1 MREYSKVYPRYWQ
14 SGTGKSLRGDMEAQL
29 LSLYLMTCPH
39 ANMIGV
45 FHCPVMYMAH
55 ETGMTHEGAYK
66 ALQRLIEVGF
76 CTFDGDDEVIWVH
89 EMAAHQIGTSLS
101 VKDKQVLGIAKQ
113 YAQITQ
119 TQIRRGFYERYKA
132 AYHLHEEEKTASPLQ
147 APCKP
152 LRSQEQEQEQE
163 QELKP
168 SDTDVSLVA
177 SNADDVKQE
186 VGQASDIPDC
196 PHQEIL
202 NLYADALPELPQPRS
217 WDGSRAENLRRRWRW
232 VLTAKRR
239 NDGGRY
245 ATDKDSGL
253 LFFRRLFCYVN
264 GSDFL
269 MGRSGGWTG
278 CDLGWIVKAENFEKI
293 LAGNY
298 ENRATA

>member
-1 MREYSKVYPRYWQ
+1 MRTDNPATWFRLYAEFATDPKVQMLSESDQRRFIMVLCLRCRNGDVTLLDTEVAFQLRVSEDEWASTKDTLVSKNLIDDDN
-14 SGTGKSLRGDMEAQL
+14 K
-29 LSLYLMTCPH
+29 
-39 ANMIGV
+39 
-45 FHCPVMYMAH
+45 PVAWEKRQFSSDSSSERVARH
-55 ETGMTHEGAYK
+55 RAKKKTISNCDVTLQKRQVDTETET
-66 ALQRLIEVGF
+66 
-76 CTFDGDDEVIWVH
+76 
-89 EMAAHQIGTSLS
+89 
-101 VKDKQVLGIAKQ
+101 
-113 YAQITQ
+113 
-119 TQIRRGFYERYKA
+119 
-132 AYHLHEEEKTASPLQ
+132 EK
-147 APCKP
+147 
-152 LRSQEQEQEQE
+152 
-163 QELKP
+163 KP

-253 LFFRRLFCYVN
+253 LFFRRLFGYVN